1 MFTYRDFVFIK
12 DDNGE
17 YQYVDCSKK
26 RYDSWKTIDNWNNYD
41 KNDKIVV
48 FNYQGKILGD
58 TFFFSLA
65 FTTKENFDKRFNA
78 DFDFEK
84 ICVIGYFQTFFDV
97 QQYLCWKFGYKKE
110 NIFEENNNVNQKF
123 RLGIFNA

>member
-26 RYDSWKTIDNWNNYD
+26 RYDTWKTIDNWNNYD
-41 KNDKIVV
+41 KNDKIVI

-58 TFFFSLA
+58 TVFFALA
-65 FTTKENFDKRFNA
+65 FTSKENFDNRFN
-78 DFDFEK
+78 DTFDFNK
-84 ICVIGYFQTFFDV
+84 ICRIGEFQDFICAS
-97 QQYLCWKFGYKKE
+97 QYLIYKFGYKKE
-110 NIFEENNNVNQKF
+110 NIFEENGNINKKF
-123 RLGIFNA
+123 RFGIFNI